1 MHVKE
6 WFVVVCQRRAA
17 RSKTTFNLKFNLN
30 LQMDLRN
37 QIVFAVL
44 GHSSTP
50 VIQITEIKN
59 RFYVAGSELSMQST
73 VYSIKCLI

>member
-1 MHVKE
+1 
-6 WFVVVCQRRAA
+6 
-17 RSKTTFNLKFNLN
+17 
-30 LQMDLRN
+30 MDLRN